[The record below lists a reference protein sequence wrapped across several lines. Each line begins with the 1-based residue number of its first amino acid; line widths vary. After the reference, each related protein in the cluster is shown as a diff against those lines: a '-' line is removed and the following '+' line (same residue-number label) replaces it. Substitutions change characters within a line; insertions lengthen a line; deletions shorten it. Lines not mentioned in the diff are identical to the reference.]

1 MANEGFPTGVVDIE
15 GLLRSP
21 ESCVVDYK
29 ATSYNTSN
37 ERQKRNFAKDVA
49 SLANTPREGDAYLVL
64 GVKKNRDGSNDL
76 WGIDKE
82 VDDSELQSIA
92 SSLLEPIP
100 SFLYQAIPYQGVTL
114 GLISISTD
122 LQAPIVPKRTEDS
135 GFERGKIYFRRGSQ
149 NAPAT
154 VQEQGRIWDWI
165 RGRGLP
171 QPSANPYVRE
181 RSWAEYLAEVEGFAQ
196 TAHHILVADETL
208 GQDAEEISG
217 LGSGPW
223 AYVLDFDT
231 KSDIDGF
238 LASARAKVE
247 RRRALH
253 TRVKGDPRTS
263 RSPEVT
269 TSWFF
274 ARGLEG
280 RAESIPAEGIRGW
293 RREYRAPLRD
303 EFESLV
309 AQLSPETV
317 YVTILWRSPDL
328 TDHLEE
334 VLRTLDESFYDS
346 FKPVFVSEVPEVCA
360 SLSVEFNA
368 PVVEMPF
375 PEFARGVQQFIEGNT
390 PESYGEITLP
400 NSSGVPVQLQAPL
413 ANWISEEIELVPI
426 HSPVPEDDIATFLR
440 GATVSWADLDRNV
453 DARRDVQT
461 RLTQAVRRD
470 LEDGRMTRVNLFHRP
485 GAGGTTVGRRVAW
498 ELHEE
503 YASGLLRRTNPME
516 TADRVARLYEA
527 TQGPMLLVADGTDIA
542 ERELDELAEYLSAR
556 RLPVVLLQVRR
567 RHTLDQQRR
576 ERTFVLDSQ
585 LSHQE
590 VGRFKSTLSRD
601 VPDRADALLELG
613 RPINGT
619 LHRPV
624 YFALTAYER
633 DFRALPNFV
642 ETRVEGLNDK
652 QDGLLIFTAIAL
664 HFGQR
669 ALPIGAFRKV
679 LGMSSRE
686 PMDMRILLPEAT
698 MDLLIEDA
706 PGEWRIGHSLVAEE
720 ILRQI
725 MSREG
730 DPRSWRNYL
739 ADWGIDFINFCR
751 GELPSPSAK
760 LLDVVRRVFVFRDD
774 VDVLG
779 HEQSAQ
785 RRFSNFIQ
793 ALPVSEGKLRVL
805 TELVESFPE
814 EHHFWAHL
822 ARFYALDR
830 KDFDE
835 ALKAANYAIQLAR
848 HDSVVH
854 HMRGMVRRY
863 QLREMEQED
872 SELDDLVNI
881 AEEASSDFAQS
892 RLLNPENEHG
902 YIAEA
907 QMVIE
912 LLDHVAKSKG
922 DLFGFLSGYDVPPYM
937 REALDLAEGLL
948 SHVKREREGV
958 GASQYEVRAS
968 ARVRGLYG
976 DYSGAI
982 QRLDSLTARL
992 DIYQPPVR
1000 RQLAWAYLSRAGGD
1014 WARVSK
1020 RNLGR
1025 VVDLLSKN
1033 LEEEPR
1039 AEQNIRMWMQAS
1051 RFQEEPPSLESVI
1064 EQVQYWRSEPG
1075 IVDAA
1080 YYAYVLNAILAMD
1093 GSRLASQRYH
1103 QCLEECR
1110 ELTRFRRNRDRS
1122 YEWVGDGEGIG
1133 RLVHV
1138 SRLGEWDRESR
1149 FWENTRPLKR
1159 LSGRISRIN
1168 GPQAGRVELPGG
1180 VEAFFVPARSG
1191 FSMGSENTPISTFL
1205 GFSYDGPLAWN
1216 VLKEGERGR
1225 YGD

>member
-1 MANEGFPTGVVDIE
+1 MMKEEFPTGIVDID
-15 GLLRSP
+15 GILRFP
-21 ESCVVDYK
+21 ESRVIDYK
-29 ATSYNTSN
+29 ATNYNISD
-37 ERQKRNFAKDVA
+37 EKQKRNFAKDVA
-49 SLANTPREGDAYLVL
+49 SLANTPRESDAYLIL
-64 GVKKNRDGSNDL
+64 GVKKNSDGSHDL
-76 WGIDKE
+76 WGLEKE
-82 VDDSELQSIA
+82 VDDSQLQSIA
-92 SSLLEPIP
+92 SSLLEPVP
-100 SFLYQAIPYQGVTL
+100 HFLYQAIPYQGVTL
-114 GLISISTD
+114 GLISVSTD
-122 LQAPIVPKRTEDS
+122 LQSPIVPKKTTDS
-135 GFERGKIYFRRGSQ
+135 GFEQGKVYFRRGSQ

-154 VQEQGRIWDWI
+154 VQEQGQIWDWI

-171 QPSANPYVRE
+171 RPSANPYVKE
-181 RSWAEYLAEVEGFAQ
+181 RSWTEYLNEVERFAQ
-196 TAHHILVADETL
+196 TARHILVTDETL
-208 GQDAEEISG
+208 NQDAEAISG
-217 LGSGPW
+217 IGSGPW

-231 KSDIDGF
+231 RSDIDGL
-238 LASARAKVE
+238 LASSRTTVE

-263 RSPEVT
+263 RSPDVT
-269 TSWFF
+269 TTWFF
-274 ARGLEG
+274 AKGLEG
-280 RAESIPAEGIRGW
+280 RTDSIPPEGIRAW
-293 RREYRAPLRD
+293 RREYRAPLRN
-303 EFESLV
+303 EFEALA

-328 TDHLEE
+328 NEYLEE

-346 FKPVFVSEVPEVCA
+346 FKPIFVSEVPEVCA
-360 SLSVEFNA
+360 LLSVEFNA
-368 PVVEMPF
+368 PVLEMPVQ
-375 PEFARGVQQFIEGNT
+375 EFARGVQQFIEGRAL
-390 PESYGEITLP
+390 ESQGQITLP
-400 NSSGVPVQLQAPL
+400 TSSGVPVQLQAWM
-413 ANWISEEIELVPI
+413 ANWISEEIELVSLG
-426 HSPVPEDDIATFLR
+426 SPTAEDDIGTFLR

-503 YASGLLRRTNPME
+503 YSCGLLRRTNPME
-516 TADRVARLYEA
+516 TADRVARLYEE
-527 TQGPMLLVADGTDIA
+527 TQGPVLLVADGTDIG

-590 VGRFKSTLSRD
+590 VGRFIGTLSRD
-601 VPDRADALLELG
+601 VPDRADSLLELG
-613 RPINGT
+613 RPANKT
-619 LHRPV
+619 LQRPV

-633 DFRALPNFV
+633 DFRALTDFV

-652 QDGLLIFTAIAL
+652 QDRLLIFSAIAL

-669 ALPIGAFRKV
+669 GLPVGAFRTV
-679 LGMSSRE
+679 LGMSPRE
-686 PMDMRILLPEAT
+686 PMDMHLLLPDAA
-698 MDLLIEDA
+698 MDLLVEDS
-706 PGEWRIGHSLVAEE
+706 PGQWRIGHSLVAEE

-725 MSREG
+725 MSRG
-730 DPRSWRNYL
+730 ADPRSWRNHL
-739 ADWGIDFINFCR
+739 ADWGIDFINFCK

-805 TELVESFPE
+805 NELVESFPE

-830 KDFDE
+830 KDFEE
-835 ALKAANYAIQLAR
+835 ALKAANFAIQLSGR
-848 HDSVVH
+848 DSVVY

-863 QLREMEQED
+863 QLREMERED
-872 SELDDLVNI
+872 SELDDLVAI
-881 AEEASSDFAQS
+881 AEEASSDFGQS
-892 RLLNPENEHG
+892 RLLNQENEHG

-922 DLFGFLSGYDVPPYM
+922 DLFRFLSGYGVPPYL
-937 REALDLAEGLL
+937 REAFDLVESLL
-948 SHVKREREGV
+948 NHVKREREGV

-992 DIYQPPVR
+992 DVYQPPVR

-1020 RNLGR
+1020 RHLGR

-1080 YYAYVLNAILAMD
+1080 YYAYVLNALLAMD
-1093 GSRLASQRYH
+1093 GSRLASQRYD

-1122 YEWVGDGEGIG
+1122 YEWVGDGTGIG

-1159 LSGRISRIN
+1159 VSGRISRIS
-1168 GPQAGRVELPGG
+1168 GPQAGRVELAGG
-1180 VEAFFVPARSG
+1180 TEAFFVPARSG
-1191 FSMGSENTPISTFL
+1191 FSMGSENTPISTFV

-1216 VLKEGERGR
+1216 VLREG
-1225 YGD
+1225 D